1 MSAPVVVVGAG
12 PVGLVAAVL
21 LTQRGIACHV
31 VERHSAPHPLP
42 RAVHLDGAA
51 VRVLQEAGVAEEFAR
66 ISRPAAGLRL
76 LDARHRPF
84 AVVERPVL
92 GPDGH
97 PASSLF
103 DQPAL
108 EAVLL
113 ARLARCPRVELERGS
128 EVTDVD
134 ATGVTLRDVRTGS
147 ARRRP
152 AAVVLGCDGAGS
164 TVGSLIDAGWHELGE
179 PQRWFVVDVR
189 CARPLPNWGGIDQ
202 VCDPRR
208 AATFL
213 HIVDDRYRFEFR
225 MLDGETEVDLERL
238 TAPWL
243 GGLPEGSWT
252 VVRSAAYTFRAGTAL
267 RWRRSRTLL
276 LGDAAHLT
284 PPFIGQGLGLGIG
297 DAHGAAWRVAALVRG
312 DADEEVLDEYARERA
327 AHARAV
333 IKTALRVGHAMTG
346 GNGAAAA
353 VRRHLSAALLRIPV
367 VRAQA
372 EATTTVRYARRRG
385 LTGTACPQPL
395 VRHGGRVQ
403 PLDDV
408 LGPGFA
414 LLHTGPVDPDLLSR
428 AHHLRAHRINLDGTL
443 DDGTLRAWL
452 RRGRARAVLL
462 RPDRVVLATGR

>member
-1 MSAPVVVVGAG
+1 M
-12 PVGLVAAVL
+12 
-21 LTQRGIACHV
+21 
-31 VERHSAPHPLP
+31 
-42 RAVHLDGAA
+42 
-51 VRVLQEAGVAEEFAR
+51 
-66 ISRPAAGLRL
+66 
-76 LDARHRPF
+76 
-84 AVVERPVL
+84 
-92 GPDGH
+92 
-97 PASSLF
+97 
-103 DQPAL
+103 
-108 EAVLL
+108 
-113 ARLARCPRVELERGS
+113 
-128 EVTDVD
+128 
-134 ATGVTLRDVRTGS
+134 
-147 ARRRP
+147 
-152 AAVVLGCDGAGS
+152 LGCDGAGS

-213 HIVDDRYRFEFR
+213 HVTDDRYRFEFR
-225 MLDGETEVDLERL
+225 MLDGETETDLERL

-243 GGLPEGSWT
+243 GGLPAGSWT
-252 VVRSAAYTFRAGTAL
+252 VVRSAAYTFRAGTAR
-267 RWRRSRTLL
+267 RWCRGRTLL

-312 DADEEVLDEYARERA
+312 DADEQVLDEYARERA

-346 GNGAAAA
+346 GNGTAAA
-353 VRRHLSAALLRIPV
+353 VRRHLSAALLRIKV
-367 VRAQA
+367 VRARA

-408 LGPGFA
+408 LGPGFV
-414 LLHTGPVDPDLLSR
+414 LLHTGPVDPDLLAR
-428 AHHLRAHRINLDGTL
+428 AHHLRAHRIDLDGTL